1 MKLTTSQIKYLL
13 TIYKMNNDRTVR
25 STDIA
30 SSLAVTRPS
39 VHRMITQLAEAGLI
53 TKKKYSYI
61 KMTDYGIYV
70 AQQYYYV
77 FSRLNNYL
85 YKGLDLPAD
94 TSEKG
99 SLTILSTLEFSDVEL
114 MCDESIEKAAKAQ

>member
-13 TIYKMNNDRTVR
+13 TIYKMNNDGIVR

-30 SSLAVTRPS
+30 SSLTVTRPS
-39 VHRMITQLAEAGLI
+39 AHRMITQLAQVGLI

-61 KMTDYGIYV
+61 KMTDEGIYV

-85 YKGLDLPAD
+85 YKSLNLPAD

-99 SLTILSTLEFSDVEL
+99 SFAILSSLELKDVES
-114 MCDESIEKAAKAQ
+114 MCEESLLNAAKAQ